1 MSTQNLL
8 RGLSLPEG
16 IRWQHGRVFLSD
28 VFNYRVLSVDLSGN
42 SEVVASSL
50 EDRPL
55 GLGFLADGS
64 PLVAL
69 TRTRQILRITPG
81 GLELHADVSDLADV
95 LNDMVSGPDG
105 VTYVGTGAGSSGR
118 DTCSILLVRPDGDA
132 TVAASG
138 IPRANGLAITPDQ
151 SALIY
156 AATDDRVLIRMKIG
170 ADWSLSNPTVFA
182 DLGDVI
188 PDGICLDEDGKV
200 WVAAK
205 DDGFLRVEEG
215 GDVISR
221 VPVDGTALTCILG
234 GPDRRTLFLAST
246 KGSHAVLAEAA
257 KQGIVGDI
265 GSIDFT
271 TALVAGAGW
280 P

>member
-1 MSTQNLL
+1 MSTHNLL

-28 VFNYRVLSVDLSGN
+28 IFNHRVLSVDLSGN
-42 SEVVASSL
+42 SEVVASFQK
-50 EDRPL
+50 DRPI
-55 GLGFLADGS
+55 GLGFLADGT

-69 TRTRQILRITPG
+69 TGTRQLVRITTEG
-81 GLELHADVSDLADV
+81 VQLHADVSDLADV

-105 VTYVGTGAGSSGR
+105 VTYVGTGTGSSGR
-118 DTCSILLVRPDGDA
+118 DLCSILLVQPDGVA
-132 TVAASG
+132 TVVASG

-156 AATDDRVLIRMKIG
+156 AATDERLLIRMNIHS
-170 ADWSLSNPTVFA
+170 DWRLSPPTVFA
-182 DLGDVI
+182 DLSGAV
-188 PDGICLDEDGKV
+188 PDGICLDEDGRV

-215 GDVISR
+215 GEVLNRI
-221 VPVDGTALTCILG
+221 PVDGTAITCVLG

-246 KGSHAVLAEAA
+246 KGSHAALSEAA
-257 KQGIVGDI
+257 KRGIVGDI
-265 GSIDFT
+265 GSINFT
-271 TALVAGAGW
+271 TVPVAGAGW